1 MLPRFMTCPAVCEC
15 EFKSAFSRVRDV
27 GRGQVAGAG
36 GIDAGGAGAGE
47 GGQAPP
53 DDEFAGIIL
62 DVEAG
67 GR

>member
-1 MLPRFMTCPAVCEC
+1 MTRPAVCVC

-36 GIDAGGAGAGE
+36 GIDAGGADTGE
-47 GGQAPP
+47 GGGGQASP